1 MKKNTILITED
12 DLLSAE
18 YLKEIL
24 TKEGYEI
31 LGIIDS
37 AEEAI
42 EKCKVTEPDILL
54 MDIMLKGKLSGCEAT
69 VEIKQHH
76 PECIIIF
83 LTAYAN
89 TEMIDYAVRSKAYAY
104 LMKPYREKE
113 ILATIKV
120 ALSHDH
126 IDTPKEEEE
135 IIELKNGFS
144 FDTKHRCLS
153 KAGKEI
159 PLTSKKLK
167 LIELLA
173 KNKNSTVSNEQI
185 CMQVWGEMK
194 SNSTLRSLIFRFRS
208 SICDDIITSINSVG
222 YSVSS

>member
-12 DLLSAE
+12 DLISAE
-18 YLKEIL
+18 YLKEVLI
-24 TKEGYEI
+24 KEGYEI
-31 LGIIDS
+31 LDVIDS

-42 EKCKVTEPDILL
+42 KKCKVTEPDIIL
-54 MDIMLKGKLSGCEAT
+54 MDIMLKGKLSGCEAA
-69 VEIKQHH
+69 VEIGRNH
-76 PECIIIF
+76 PKCIIIF
-83 LTAYAN
+83 LTAYAE
-89 TEMIDYAVRSKAYAY
+89 TEMIEYAVKSKAYAY

-120 ALSHDH
+120 ALSHDP

-144 FDTKHRCLS
+144 FDTKHRCLY
-153 KAGKEI
+153 KEGKEI

-173 KNKNSTVSNEQI
+173 TNKNSTVSNEQI

-208 SICDDIITSINSVG
+208 SIGDDIITNSNGAG